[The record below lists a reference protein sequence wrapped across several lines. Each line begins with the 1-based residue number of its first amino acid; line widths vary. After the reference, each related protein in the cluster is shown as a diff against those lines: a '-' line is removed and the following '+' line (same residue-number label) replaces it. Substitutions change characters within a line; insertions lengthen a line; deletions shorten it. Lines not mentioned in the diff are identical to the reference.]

1 MKEKGA
7 FFTTFGIKRHQSI
20 HNVVFYIYSNK
31 AISIHSRCKMS
42 ENKQKKADRFKK
54 VATRRTITALTAI
67 RKLRKVATRNNYEYT
82 EEELEA
88 ICKALYNE
96 VQSLEKEF
104 KLRFKG
110 DDPISF
116 DF

>member
-1 MKEKGA
+1 
-7 FFTTFGIKRHQSI
+7 
-20 HNVVFYIYSNK
+20 
-31 AISIHSRCKMS
+31 MS